1 MGDGRLADVNSAL
14 EIESR
19 PYGWSSLKQ
28 DGSRMVGITF
38 LACPMV
44 KQKQNEMQT
53 MRDTQTES
61 EKWAVF
67 VQMRGMLFKAGS
79 EHKARQEKSCGNAG
93 SNSKISGKSWAGKG
107 LGIRGPICDET
118 PLSNAEV
125 RFALQKR
132 LV

>member
-1 MGDGRLADVNSAL
+1 MS
-14 EIESR
+14 I
-19 PYGWSSLKQ
+19 
-28 DGSRMVGITF
+28 
-38 LACPMV
+38 
-44 KQKQNEMQT
+44 

-79 EHKARQEKSCGNAG
+79 EHKAEQKGGFGYVGRNTKVRGE
-93 SNSKISGKSWAGKG
+93 SWAGQG
-107 LGIRGPICDET
+107 VGIRGPICDET

-125 RFALQKR
+125 RFALRKR